1 MASPQRIAPFWHE
14 DFAASEK
21 ELVDTVDSLARAS
34 QVLKKNL
41 DEPDACSMLV
51 VGTEGGQA
59 KGRPE

>member
-1 MASPQRIAPFWHE
+1 
-14 DFAASEK
+14 
-21 ELVDTVDSLARAS
+21 
-34 QVLKKNL
+34 VLKKNL